1 MNERPSRHPAADL
14 GPPPDWSAIRRVL
27 VVRADNLGDV
37 VLATPA
43 LRALRLAVPHA
54 EIDLLASPVGATVA
68 PMIPGLRDVLTVSA
82 SWQRAGAP
90 DGSARAMAA
99 EENRLVSALR
109 GRRYDAMIVFTSHS
123 QSPWPVAH
131 VGLLA
136 GIGLRAVHST
146 EFGGA
151 VATHWVTPPPV
162 GTHQVDRCLHLLSA
176 LGVPPAGT
184 ELELDIPT
192 TDRAPAWPFA
202 VLAPGGSC
210 PSKRYPPDR
219 FAAVARSLADAG
231 LAVLVTGS
239 PKEAPLVDEV
249 VAGAA
254 HPLVA
259 PLGEVAVPELAAVI
273 AAADVVVCNN
283 SGCLHLADAARVPVV
298 VTYAGTELRTEM
310 PPRTT
315 PAAEL
320 LSRPVSCSPCRQFRC
335 PYHQECLDLAPA
347 DVASAALRLTTKVA
361 VR

>member
-1 MNERPSRHPAADL
+1 MNERPNRHPAADL
-14 GPPPDWSAIRRVL
+14 GRPPDWSAIRRVL

-43 LRALRLAVPHA
+43 LRALRLAFPHVT
-54 EIDLLASPVGATVA
+54 IDLLTSPVGATIT
-68 PMIPGLRDVLTVSA
+68 PMIPSLREVLTVSA
-82 SWQRAGAP
+82 SWQQAG
-90 DGSARAMAA
+90 GESVLAA
-99 EENRLVSALR
+99 DEARLVDVLR
-109 GRRYDAMIVFTSHS
+109 DRAYDAMLVFTSHS

-136 GIGLRAVHST
+136 GIGVRAVHST

-162 GTHQVDRCLHLLSA
+162 GTHQVDRCLHLLAA

-184 ELELDIPT
+184 ELELNIPA
-192 TDRAPAWPFA
+192 TDLAQTGPFA

-219 FAAVARSLADAG
+219 FAAVARMLAGAG
-231 LAVLVTGS
+231 LAVRVTGS
-239 PKEAPLVDEV
+239 PKEAPLVDQV

-254 HPLVA
+254 HPNVT

-273 AAADVVVCNN
+273 AQSDVVLCNN

-298 VTYAGTELRTEM
+298 ATYAGTELLTEM
-310 PPRTT
+310 SPRTT

-320 LSRPVSCSPCRQFRC
+320 LSRPVPCSPCRQFRC

-347 DVASAALRLTTKVA
+347 DVAAAALRLTAKVT
-361 VR
+361 V